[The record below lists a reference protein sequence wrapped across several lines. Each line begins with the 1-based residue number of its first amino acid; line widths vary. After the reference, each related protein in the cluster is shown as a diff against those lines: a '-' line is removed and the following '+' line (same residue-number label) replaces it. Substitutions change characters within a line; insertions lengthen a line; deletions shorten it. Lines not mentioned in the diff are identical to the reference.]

1 MEINWPL
8 AVSCKPLAVKAI
20 TSLLP
25 SANYN
30 LRGIGSNPAAD
41 RFFYVGVFS
50 AISVNCSLLQGSILY
65 SGAIRKGKCSVFHVN
80 VMING
85 DIWLFEF
92 IVM

>member
-1 MEINWPL
+1 M
-8 AVSCKPLAVKAI
+8 
-20 TSLLP
+20 LP

-30 LRGIGSNPAAD
+30 LKGIGSNRATD

-50 AISVNCSLLQGSILY
+50 AISVDFSSLQGSFLY
-65 SGAIRKGKCSVFHVN
+65 SDAIRKGKYSVFHVN

-92 IVM
+92 IAM